1 MTKTSNLLIPAGQ
14 LLHRY
19 ELMVRSQRT
28 LLINLVRQ
36 LFPKITIS
44 EVEFFCLSVYE
55 MIHKKTESRIFIFG
69 GMEETLKHEPCGRSI
84 CQAGQQK
91 SSASMSSHSFHPKRM
106 HFQRLCVFVCVCVC
120 LPSAKRGLV
129 AEKAHNFLS
138 SIYPDIHRSIHT
150 TTCPPHTSLH
160 PAEPWESVWRPPPHT
175 RTSRPHIHLFSFHS
189 FVIFPSPSP
198 LCMCVCVCVCIH
210 THV

>member
-1 MTKTSNLLIPAGQ
+1 MKWFTKKLNPEFSYLVEWRRHWNTSRVVAPSVKPVNKNHPRQWAAT
-14 LLHRY
+14 
-19 ELMVRSQRT
+19 VFT
-28 LLINLVRQ
+28 LRGCTFNDCV
-36 LFPKITIS
+36 
-44 EVEFFCLSVYE
+44 CL
-55 MIHKKTESRIFIFG
+55 
-69 GMEETLKHEPCGRSI
+69 
-84 CQAGQQK
+84 
-91 SSASMSSHSFHPKRM
+91 
-106 HFQRLCVFVCVCVC
+106 CVCVC

-175 RTSRPHIHLFSFHS
+175 RTSRPHIHLFSSHS

-198 LCMCVCVCVCIH
+198 LCMCVCVCVCAYIH
-210 THV
+210 MCERRW